1 MSTGPRWR
9 RRLLLVA
16 ASAAASFLLAEV
28 ALRALDPWLHLS
40 DEVQGF
46 DAHAIWHHQR
56 RPHLDVAFTLRDGS
70 PYRFRTNGLGL
81 HDPRELTADKPP
93 GTRRILVL
101 GDSFTEGYH
110 RENSVAGRL
119 EARLAATGG
128 GRAEVFNAGQS
139 SYSPLLHAV
148 RLEHQWLGLAPDAVV
163 MNVDLTD
170 VYDDY
175 WRYRPRA
182 VLAAD
187 GTPDRVPETWVG
199 LKGALTPLLDVSYV
213 GRLLART
220 WKKTPRTGGDG
231 APPPLAEHVFGY
243 HIPGA
248 APPDA
253 DEAFAYCL
261 GNIARVIERC
271 KAAGIAIVVTTYP
284 HRQQLE
290 PDAKGRL
297 WHRGFSKRIEAQ
309 CGEHGVPFFSA
320 YDALRAAK
328 DGGRPLYWRD
338 DMHMTPHG
346 QRIWADAVAAF
357 CVGALERRAGAPAAP
372 R

>member
-1 MSTGPRWR
+1 MSGPHRWR
-9 RRLLLVA
+9 RRIALVA
-16 ASAAASFLLAEV
+16 LSGLVSIILVEG
-28 ALRALDPWLHLS
+28 ALRALDPWLGLS
-40 DEVQGF
+40 AEVQGF
-46 DAHAIWHHQR
+46 EAHATWHHQR
-56 RPHLDVAFTLRDGS
+56 RPHLDVTFALRDGS

-81 HDPRELTADKPP
+81 HDPRPLTPEKAT

-110 RENSVAGRL
+110 RENSVAGRV
-119 EARLAATGG
+119 EARLREAGG
-128 GRAEVFNAGQS
+128 EPTEVYNAGQS
-139 SYSPLLHAV
+139 SYSPLLHYV
-148 RLEHQWLGLAPDAVV
+148 RLRHQWLRYAPDAIV

-182 VLAAD
+182 VAAAD
-187 GTPDRVPETWVG
+187 ETPDRVPETWVT
-199 LKGALTPLLDVSYV
+199 LKGILTPILDVSYV
-213 GRLLART
+213 GRLVART

-248 APPDA
+248 APADA
-253 DEAFAYCL
+253 DAAFGYCL
-261 GNIARVIERC
+261 ENIARSIETCRRQ
-271 KAAGIAIVVTTYP
+271 GITIIVTTYP

-297 WHRGFSKRIEAQ
+297 WHREFSSRIERLCAQ
-309 CGEHGVPFFSA
+309 HGTPFFSA
-320 YDALRAAK
+320 YDALRAAH
-328 DGGRPLYWRD
+328 GRGESLYWAD

-346 QRIWADAVAAF
+346 QRVWADAVATY
-357 CVGALERRAGAPAAP
+357 CVGVLRPPG
-372 R
+372 